1 MVRGDI
7 FPDLVTRYADLLA
20 IPLAAIYN
28 DISQTQKCPNIWKN
42 ESVTIIP
49 KTRTPTELGQL
60 RNISCTMLASK
71 VYESF
76 VLGWTLEQVKLKGNQ
91 FGGMKGCS
99 AAHLLVSV
107 WQNIL
112 GDLED
117 CRASTLLTAIDYAKA
132 FNRMQYQECLKSMAR
147 HGASSELIWVVAA
160 FLTDRRMSVQVG
172 LSWSDPRPVN
182 GAVPQGSIL
191 GVLLFNITT
200 DNLADKEGATG
211 TVAATTTER
220 DQANQVLPTHPP
232 MTTLTA
238 L

>member
-1 MVRGDI
+1 MVRGHI

-28 DISQTQKCPNIWKN
+28 DISQTQKWPNIWKN

-71 VYESF
+71 AYESF
-76 VLGWTLEQVKLKGNQ
+76 VLGWTLEQVKLKNNQ

-112 GDLED
+112 GDL
-117 CRASTLLTAIDYAKA
+117 
-132 FNRMQYQECLKSMAR
+132 
-147 HGASSELIWVVAA
+147 
-160 FLTDRRMSVQVG
+160 
-172 LSWSDPRPVN
+172 
-182 GAVPQGSIL
+182 
-191 GVLLFNITT
+191 
-200 DNLADKEGATG
+200 
-211 TVAATTTER
+211 
-220 DQANQVLPTHPP
+220 
-232 MTTLTA
+232 
-238 L
+238 